1 MKPVILTILDGWG
14 INKEIKGN
22 AIRQAK
28 TPIID
33 KMGKNYPATSLQ
45 ASGIAVGLPWEEA
58 GNSEV
63 GHLTLGA
70 GRVVYQYLP
79 RIVLSIR
86 DGSFFK
92 NPILVEAVKNVKAK
106 NSCLHLM
113 GLTSS
118 GSVHSYIDHLYGLIE
133 LAKQEGVEKVR
144 LHVFTDGE
152 DCPLKEAIDFLPGI
166 EKRLKQLKDG
176 KIATI
181 VGRIYALDKNKNW
194 ERTQKT
200 YQCLVEGKGA
210 KYENLAKALEES
222 YKKGLTDTFIEPT
235 VLIDSQTKSPLG
247 IIQDNDSV
255 IFFNFRADRARQLTK
270 AFVLPD
276 FKEFPQKSLKNL
288 YFVTMTQY
296 EKDLPVKVAFPPIE
310 IKNHLTEILS
320 NANKKILKLA
330 ETEKYAHVTYF
341 FNGGK
346 EMIYPSEKRILI
358 PSITVPRYDQYPE
371 MAANEITKKIIQA
384 INEENFDLIVVNYA
398 NTDMVAHTGNLGA
411 TIKAVETVDNCLKS
425 LLNLVLEKKC
435 YLLITSDHGHAEEMM
450 NPRTGEISPEHT
462 ANPVPFYLITPENQR
477 KKINAES
484 LYNQPQG
491 IISDVAPTIL
501 ELMEIPKP
509 DEMTGRSLL
518 EILK

>member
-1 MKPVILTILDGWG
+1 MVPIILTILDGWG

-28 TPIID
+28 TPIIN
-33 KMGKNYPATSLQ
+33 KIGKNYPTTSLQ

-92 NPILVEAVKNVKAK
+92 NPTLLEAVKNVKAK

-118 GSVHSYIDHLYGLIE
+118 GTVHSYIDHLYGLIE
-133 LAKQEGVEKVR
+133 LAKQERVEKVR

-152 DCPLKEAIDFLPGI
+152 DSPPKEAIDFLPGI
-166 EKRLKQLKDG
+166 EKKLMQLKDG
-176 KIATI
+176 KIASI
-181 VGRIYALDKNKNW
+181 IGRIYAMDRNKNW
-194 ERTQKT
+194 DRIKKT

-210 KYENLAKALEES
+210 KYESLTKALEES
-222 YKKGLTDTFIEPT
+222 YKKGLTDTFLEPII
-235 VLIDSQTKSPLG
+235 LRDSR
-247 IIQDNDSV
+247 IQDNDSV

-276 FKEFPQKSLKNL
+276 FKEFPKKPLKDL

-296 EKDLPVKVAFPPIE
+296 EKGLPVKIAFPPIE
-310 IKNHLTEILS
+310 IKNHLTEVLS

-346 EMIYPSEKRILI
+346 ETVYPGEERILI
-358 PSITVPRYDQYPE
+358 PSTTVPHYDQYPE
-371 MAANEITKKIIQA
+371 MAANEITKKLIQT
-384 INEENFDLIVVNYA
+384 IDEKNFDLIVVNYA
-398 NTDMVAHTGNLGA
+398 NTDMVAHTGNLDA
-411 TIKAVETVDNCLKS
+411 TIKAVETVDTCLKS
-425 LLNLVLEKKC
+425 LLDLVLEKKC
-435 YLLITSDHGHAEEMM
+435 YLLITSDHGHAEEMI
-450 NPRTGEISPEHT
+450 NLRTGEISPEHT
-462 ANPVPFYLITPENQR
+462 ANPVPFYLLTSENQK
-477 KKINAES
+477 KKISVES
-484 LYNQPQG
+484 LYGQPRG
-491 IISDVAPTIL
+491 IISDIAPTIL
-501 ELMEIPKP
+501 ELMNIPKP
-509 DEMTGRSLL
+509 EEMTGQSLL

>member
-28 TPIID
+28 TPATD
-33 KMGKNYPATSLQ
+33 KIGKNYPATSLR

-63 GHLTLGA
+63 GHLVLGA

-92 NPILVEAVKNVKAK
+92 NPILVEAVKNVKSK

-118 GSVHSYIDHLYGLIE
+118 GSVHGYIDHLYGLIE

-152 DCPLKEAIDFLPGI
+152 DGPPKEAIDFLPGI

-181 VGRIYALDKNKNW
+181 IGRIYAMDRNKNW
-194 ERTQKT
+194 DRTRKT
-200 YQCLVEGKGA
+200 YQCLVGEEGN
-210 KYENLAKALEES
+210 KYESLTKALEES
-222 YKKGLTDTFIEPT
+222 YKKGLTDAFVEPT
-235 VLIDSQTKSPLG
+235 ILIDSQTKNPLG
-247 IIQDNDSV
+247 IIQDSDSV
-255 IFFNFRADRARQLTK
+255 IFFNFRADRARQLTR

-276 FKEFPQKSLKNL
+276 FKEFPKKSLKNL

-310 IKNHLTEILS
+310 IKNHLTEVLS

-341 FNGGK
+341 FDGGK
-346 EMIYPSEKRILI
+346 ETVYPGEERILI
-358 PSITVPRYDQYPE
+358 PSTTVPHYDQYPE
-371 MAANEITKKIIQA
+371 MAANEITKKLIQM
-384 INEENFDLIVVNYA
+384 INEKDFDLIVVNYA
-398 NTDMVAHTGNLGA
+398 NTDMVAHTGNLDA

-462 ANPVPFYLITPENQR
+462 TNPVPFYLLTPENQQ
-477 KKINAES
+477 KKTTLDF
-484 LYNQPQG
+484 LYDQPQG

-501 ELMEIPKP
+501 ELMNIPKP
-509 DEMTGRSLL
+509 EEMTGRSLL